1 MINFPGDSTIPG
13 FPSIDAFLS
22 LLNPLLKRL
31 QNPAYEVNNKIHEI
45 LETEAMDVIND
56 VMCTKYPEFNSRF
69 KDLIRKILDK
79 YRRNLES
86 YLNSLLDSELFYLFT
101 NDINYLV
108 GDFHKVADSTRDKAP
123 KNPLVHELRKRIDA
137 YYKLVVRN
145 LRDLIPKQIFNFL
158 IISCMKELE
167 FEAFQFTSDV
177 NKLKEWLNEVTYYLF
192 SLHKWEQEESNAWK
206 LSRFLKNQKK
216 ESEWILT
223 FQSSWEEPTNNRNTY
238 FLTY

>member
-56 VMCTKYPEFNSRF
+56 VLCTKYPEFNSRF
-69 KDLIRKILDK
+69 KDMIRKILDK

-108 GDFHKVADSTRDKAP
+108 GDFHKVSDTNQEKKAP
-123 KNPLVHELRKRIDA
+123 KNPLVH
-137 YYKLVVRN
+137 
-145 LRDLIPKQIFNFL
+145 
-158 IISCMKELE
+158 
-167 FEAFQFTSDV
+167 
-177 NKLKEWLNEVTYYLF
+177 
-192 SLHKWEQEESNAWK
+192 
-206 LSRFLKNQKK
+206 
-216 ESEWILT
+216 
-223 FQSSWEEPTNNRNTY
+223 
-238 FLTY
+238 